1 MISATIEIAEGRA
14 GAGILSPAR
23 GRHSRR
29 IAAGFLLAAALFA
42 SRLLSGDHLNPA
54 GISLHLVCYLYFT
67 YIVFHL
73 TRLHLEKDPLCPY
86 GPRES
91 AVGTLIPF
99 SYIFWIFFW
108 ASDILARLGTSR
120 PVALGAG
127 ILTGLAGVIA
137 FPDNLDKLDSLA
149 SAGAFFILFATAGY
163 IRSRI

>member
-1 MISATIEIAEGRA
+1 MTSATIEIAEGKA
-14 GAGILSPAR
+14 SALIAPAR

-29 IAAGFLLAAALFA
+29 VAAGFLLAAALLA
-42 SRLLSGDHLNPA
+42 SRLLSDDHLNPA
-54 GISLHLVCYLYFT
+54 GISLHLACYLYFT

-73 TRLHLEKDPLCPY
+73 TGLHLEKDPVCPY

-99 SYIFWIFFW
+99 SYIFWNFFW
-108 ASDILARLGTSR
+108 TSDILARQGTSR

-127 ILTGLAGVIA
+127 IATGLASVIA